1 MRTIVWLL
9 VLAVVAVV
17 AATALGSNDGLVS
30 IYWLGWRADVS
41 LNLFVLSVVLTCL
54 AVYSMV
60 RGVDS
65 LLGLPERARRWRTSQ
80 RDRSAQAALR
90 EALSTY
96 LAGRYS
102 RAHKAAQRAVAIQA
116 DTPDLAPDAEFSA
129 LAHLLSAG
137 SLHRLQ
143 DRKRRDEHLRKALDI
158 SQLTR
163 KPRVVEEGARLMAA
177 ECAIDDHDAP
187 RALKDLAAMPAGVAR
202 RTQALRLKLNATR
215 LTRQPMEALKTARM
229 LAKHQGFTPGAA
241 EGLLRSL
248 ATEALQT
255 ARDADQLRQVW
266 QLLDAS
272 ERRDPLVVARA
283 ATRMAQLGE
292 PTEARVW
299 LTPLWDQIQQQ
310 TPEHVDALSFALC
323 EAMDGLESDWLAR
336 LDKVTQAAL
345 RAPSLGLAVG
355 MALAERQLWGK
366 ARTLLMSAATDVQL
380 QAPRR
385 RQAFIALAR
394 LAEHEQR
401 LDEAQR
407 FWQQAALADAP
418 VAAKKKP
425 SQLRHAD

>member
-17 AATALGSNDGLVS
+17 AATSLGSNDGLVS
-30 IYWLGWRADVS
+30 IYWLGWRLDLS
-41 LNLFVLSVVLTCL
+41 LNLFILSLVLGCV
-54 AVYSMV
+54 AVYSLV
-60 RGVDS
+60 RGLDS
-65 LLGLPERARRWRTSQ
+65 LLGLPERARRWRTTQ

-90 EALSTY
+90 EALGTY

-158 SQLTR
+158 GMTTR

-187 RALKDLAAMPAGVAR
+187 RALRDLAAMPAGVAR

-215 LTRQPMEALKTARM
+215 LTRQPMEALKTARL
-229 LAKHQGFTPGAA
+229 LAKHQGFSPESA

-248 ATEALQT
+248 ASEALQT

-266 QLLDAS
+266 LSLDAH

-283 ATRMAQLGE
+283 ATTMARLGE
-292 PTEARVW
+292 SAEARTW
-299 LTPLWDQIQQQ
+299 LIPLWEQIQQLS
-310 TPEHVDALSFALC
+310 PEHVDALAFALS
-323 EAMDGLESDWLAR
+323 EATAGLESDWLSR
-336 LDKVTQAAL
+336 LDRVSQAAL
-345 RAPSLGLAVG
+345 RSPSLGLAVG

-366 ARTLLMSAATDVQL
+366 ARTLLLSAATDVQL

-385 RQAFIALAR
+385 RQAYIALAR
-394 LAEHEQR
+394 LAEKELR
-401 LDEAQR
+401 SEDAQR

-418 VAAKKKP
+418 AAHQKP
-425 SQLRHAD
+425 VNSRHVD

>member
-9 VLAVVAVV
+9 VLAVAAVV

-41 LNLFVLSVVLTCL
+41 LNLFILSVALTCL
-54 AVYSMV
+54 AVYSLV
-60 RGVDS
+60 RGLDS
-65 LLGLPERARRWRTSQ
+65 LLGLPARARRWRTSQ

-90 EALSTY
+90 EALGTY

-116 DTPDLAPDAEFSA
+116 ETPDLAPDAEFSA

-143 DRKRRDEHLRKALDI
+143 DRQRRDEHLRKALDI

-187 RALKDLAAMPAGVAR
+187 RALRDLASMPAGVAR
-202 RTQALRLKLNATR
+202 RTQALRLKLNASR
-215 LTRQPMEALKTARM
+215 LTHQPLEALKTARL
-229 LAKHQGFTPGAA
+229 LAKHQGFSPGAA

-255 ARDADQLRQVW
+255 ARDADQLRQIW
-266 QLLDAS
+266 QTLDPH
-272 ERRDPLVVARA
+272 ERQDALVVSRA

-292 PTEARVW
+292 PAEARLW
-299 LTPLWDQIQQQ
+299 LVPLWDQIQLQP
-310 TPEHVDALSFALC
+310 PESVDALAFALC
-323 EAMDGLESDWLAR
+323 ESISGIESDWLAR

-345 RAPSLGLAVG
+345 RSPSLGLAVG

-366 ARTLLMSAATDVQL
+366 ARTLLMSAATDLQL
-380 QAPRR
+380 QAARR

-394 LAEHEQR
+394 LAENER
-401 LDEAQR
+401 RDEEARR
-407 FWQQAALADAP
+407 FWQQAALADTP
-418 VAAKKKP
+418 LSIKKHG
-425 SQLRHAD
+425 QLPHQD

>member
-41 LNLFVLSVVLTCL
+41 LNLFILSVVLTCL
-54 AVYSMV
+54 AVYSLV
-60 RGVDS
+60 RGLDS
-65 LLGLPERARRWRTSQ
+65 LLGLPERARRWRTAQ

-90 EALSTY
+90 EALGTY

-143 DRKRRDEHLRKALDI
+143 DRQRRDEHLRKALDI

-187 RALKDLAAMPAGVAR
+187 RALRDLASMPAGVAR
-202 RTQALRLKLNATR
+202 RTQALRLKLNAAR
-215 LTRQPMEALKTARM
+215 LTHQPLEALKTARL
-229 LAKHQGFTPGAA
+229 LAKHQGFSPGAA

-255 ARDADQLRQVW
+255 ARDADQLRQIW
-266 QLLDAS
+266 QTLDPH
-272 ERRDPLVVARA
+272 ERQDALVVSRA

-292 PTEARVW
+292 PSEARVW
-299 LTPLWDQIQQQ
+299 LAPLWDQIQHQSS
-310 TPEHVDALSFALC
+310 ESVDALAFALC
-323 EAMDGLESDWLAR
+323 ASIAGIESDWLAR

-345 RAPSLGLAVG
+345 RSPSLGLAVG

-366 ARTLLMSAATDVQL
+366 ARTLLMSAATDLQL
-380 QAPRR
+380 QAARR
-385 RQAFIALAR
+385 RQAYIALAR
-394 LAEHEQR
+394 LAENEHR
-401 LDEAQR
+401 DDEARR
-407 FWQQAALADAP
+407 FWQQAALTDAP
-418 VAAKKKP
+418 VSIKKP
-425 SQLRHAD
+425 EQLPHAD